1 MRQAGCGRIAMRQ
14 DERKLEVRMKIGIIS
29 DTRARSGEEIPQE
42 VARAFEGVDR
52 IFHAGGIHSKEVLD
66 WLERIAPVTAAA
78 RLEGGQAEQPQ
89 PFMLEVPG
97 DPRVAQQQVIELEGQ
112 TIGMVNEIWLP
123 RLSDEIMPG
132 SIGRQRL
139 PDQLLTQMVT
149 DFFETPIDVVVES
162 GLRAHPLRRGG
173 RARGD
178 SLYQPR
184 QPVAAQERAK
194 AGPGCNSGAWRRKAR
209 GESGGA
215 VGTEL
220 GETSCPIQLFPASE
234 GR

>member
-149 DFFETPIDVVVES
+149 DFFENPVDIVVFGRTLYAVVEEHEGILFINPGS
-162 GLRAHPLRRGG
+162 P
-173 RARGD
+173 
-178 SLYQPR
+178 SLPR
-184 QPVAAQERAK
+184 NVRKLGQVAIL
-194 AGPGCNSGAWRRKAR
+194 
-209 GESGGA
+209 
-215 VGTEL
+215 EL
-220 GETSCPIQLFPASE
+220 GDGKREARVVELSDLS
-234 GR
+234 

>member
-1 MRQAGCGRIAMRQ
+1 
-14 DERKLEVRMKIGIIS
+14 MKIGIIS

-149 DFFETPIDVVVES
+149 DFFENPVDIVVFGRTLYAVVE
-162 GLRAHPLRRGG
+162 G
-173 RARGD
+173 ARGH
-178 SLYQPR
+178 SLHQPR

-194 AGPGCNSGAWRRKAR
+194 AGPGCDSGAWRRKAR
-209 GESGGA
+209 GESGGVVWA
-215 VGTEL
+215 EL
-220 GETSCPIQLFPASE
+220 KGDEFPLPQPIFPASE
-234 GR
+234 GRQVRGTAQSSGKVCL

>member
-1 MRQAGCGRIAMRQ
+1 
-14 DERKLEVRMKIGIIS
+14 MKIGIIS
-29 DTRARSGEEIPQE
+29 DTRAGSGEEIPQE

-52 IFHAGGIHSKEVLD
+52 ILSRRRGIHSKEVLD

-78 RLEGGQAEQPQ
+78 RMEGGQAEQPQ

-149 DFFETPIDVVVES
+149 DFFENPVDIVVFGRTLYAVVEEHEGILFINPGS
-162 GLRAHPLRRGG
+162 P
-173 RARGD
+173 
-178 SLYQPR
+178 SLPR
-184 QPVAAQERAK
+184 NVRK
-194 AGPGCNSGAWRRKAR
+194 AGPGCDTGAWRRKAR

-215 VGTEL
+215 FGTEL
-220 GETSCPIQLFPASE
+220 EGDEFPLPQPTFS
-234 GR
+234 GRRRKVG

>member
-1 MRQAGCGRIAMRQ
+1 MRQAGCGHIAMRQ
-14 DERKLEVRMKIGIIS
+14 DERKLEVTMKIGIIS
-29 DTRARSGEEIPQE
+29 DTRAGSGEDVPQE

-89 PFMLEVPG
+89 PFMLEVPN
-97 DPRVAQQQVIELEGQ
+97 DSRVAQQQIIELEGH

-149 DFFETPIDVVVES
+149 DFFETPVDIVVFGRTLYAVVEEHEGILFINPGS
-162 GLRAHPLRRGG
+162 PL
-173 RARGD
+173 
-178 SLYQPR
+178 
-184 QPVAAQERAK
+184 AAQERAK

-215 VGTEL
+215 VWAEL
-220 GETSCPIQLFPASE
+220 GETSCPTQLFPASE

>member
-1 MRQAGCGRIAMRQ
+1 MRQAGCGHIAMRQ
-14 DERKLEVRMKIGIIS
+14 DERKLEVTMKIGIIS
-29 DTRARSGEEIPQE
+29 DTRAGSGEDVPQE

-89 PFMLEVPG
+89 PFMLEVPN
-97 DPRVAQQQVIELEGQ
+97 DSRVAQQQIIELEGH

-149 DFFETPIDVVVES
+149 DFFETPVDIVVFGRTLYAVVEEHEGILFINPGSPSLPRNVRRLGQVAILELGDGKREARVVELS
-162 GLRAHPLRRGG
+162 GL
-173 RARGD
+173 
-178 SLYQPR
+178 S
-184 QPVAAQERAK
+184 
-194 AGPGCNSGAWRRKAR
+194 
-209 GESGGA
+209 
-215 VGTEL
+215 
-220 GETSCPIQLFPASE
+220 
-234 GR
+234 